1 MAFAPDGLIEG
12 FYDPDCFVIL
22 KRVMQFVKH
31 TSQQVVLHSPL
42 CVIMLMGL
50 SRQMDEET
58 HPDAGLHHGNI
69 APLLSLRNPCE
80 VFDWGV
86 GQSDKHHEIHVKTH
100 LFMLETIPET
110 TKPIL
115 LAHKSISPML
125 LPLARM
131 NSSAFSF
138 LSDFVLVLLLFIQVP
153 SSSSNDDLFTACSKK
168 FECGHIS
175 AGFPFWG
182 NDRSPACGVPELEL
196 RCENNI
202 AKMNISQ
209 VAYRVLEINQD
220 DGILRIAREDYMV
233 GLCSPQFMNSTF
245 NPKVFEFV
253 EGYKNLTFIYG
264 CKDAPPTIPGRI
276 PFICKIKEVNDQG
289 GYIQE
294 GDTGPGECNRSV
306 LVPVSKT
313 DLPPIGIFPGWEELL
328 RKGFDVRLK
337 VDREACW
344 ECFTTSGACGID
356 CATNSNNLLL
366 SKSIKWIKN
375 MCYSSSPSSS
385 RYVPQLPPRIS

>member
-1 MAFAPDGLIEG
+1 
-12 FYDPDCFVIL
+12 
-22 KRVMQFVKH
+22 
-31 TSQQVVLHSPL
+31 
-42 CVIMLMGL
+42 
-50 SRQMDEET
+50 
-58 HPDAGLHHGNI
+58 
-69 APLLSLRNPCE
+69 
-80 VFDWGV
+80 
-86 GQSDKHHEIHVKTH
+86 
-100 LFMLETIPET
+100 
-110 TKPIL
+110 
-115 LAHKSISPML
+115 ML

-328 RKGFDVRLK
+328 RKGFDGRSLETVHSKLGLAQAGA
-337 VDREACW
+337 VGGAFVGCW
-344 ECFTTSGACGID
+344 IMAFIQRRRRKAAVEKTEELPV
-356 CATNSNNLLL
+356 ATPP
-366 SKSIKWIKN
+366 SKSLATSTN
-375 MCYSSSPSSS
+375 RSSNF
-385 RYVPQLPPRIS
+385 

>member
-1 MAFAPDGLIEG
+1 ML
-12 FYDPDCFVIL
+12 L
-22 KRVMQFVKH
+22 
-31 TSQQVVLHSPL
+31 THS
-42 CVIMLMGL
+42 
-50 SRQMDEET
+50 
-58 HPDAGLHHGNI
+58 
-69 APLLSLRNPCE
+69 
-80 VFDWGV
+80 
-86 GQSDKHHEIHVKTH
+86 
-100 LFMLETIPET
+100 
-110 TKPIL
+110 
-115 LAHKSISPML
+115 SISPML

-153 SSSSNDDLFTACSKK
+153 SSSSNDDLFTACRKK
-168 FECGHIS
+168 FECGGVS

-196 RCENNI
+196 RCENNDI
-202 AKMNISQ
+202 AKMNINQ
-209 VAYRVLEINQD
+209 VAYRVLEINQH

-245 NPKVFEFV
+245 SPKVFEYV

-276 PFICKIKEVNDQG
+276 PFICKRNEVNDQG

-313 DLPPIGIFPGWEELL
+313 DLPRPPIKDLPGWEELL
-328 RKGFDVRLK
+328 RKGFEVRLK
-337 VDREACW
+337 VDWKACL
-344 ECFTTSGACGID
+344 ECITSSGACGID
-356 CATNSNNLLL
+356 YVTNQTTCYCPNQSSGSKTCALPAPGKKSRNSALEIGLISSAGAVGGAFVGCWIMAFIQRKRRKAALEKTEELPIATAPSKGLATSTNRSSNF
-366 SKSIKWIKN
+366 
-375 MCYSSSPSSS
+375 
-385 RYVPQLPPRIS
+385 